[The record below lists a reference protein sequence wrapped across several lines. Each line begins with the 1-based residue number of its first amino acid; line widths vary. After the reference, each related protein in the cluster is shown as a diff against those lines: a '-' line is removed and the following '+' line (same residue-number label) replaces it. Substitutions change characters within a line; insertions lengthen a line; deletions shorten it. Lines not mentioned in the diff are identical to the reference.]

1 MIFIA
6 SSDNSGKIPGFTM
19 TDSELAKKIQQYKDM
34 VKSGEIEMPFWT
46 DFREF
51 LGVRQDVLDEVMERG
66 YFGEGAVD
74 SAYRQRALMIK
85 RMGET
90 CENYLTTHA
99 GWSGKNAVKSIMLLK
114 QGLGYT
120 QKYQD
125 ERSGSKGGS
134 VSKAKIIIASH
145 DPRAK
150 DMGK

>member
-1 MIFIA
+1 MA
-6 SSDNSGKIPGFTM
+6 VSDVSGKIAGFTM
-19 TDSELAKKIQQYKDM
+19 SEKELASKIEQYKEM
-34 VKSGEIEMPFWT
+34 VSSGQITLPFWT

-51 LGVRQDVLDEVMERG
+51 LGIRQDVLDEVMERG

-85 RMGET
+85 AMGET
-90 CENYLTTHA
+90 CENYLTTHE

-125 ERSGSKGGS
+125 ERSSAKGSG

>member
-1 MIFIA
+1 MA
-6 SSDNSGKIPGFTM
+6 STEKSGKITGFSM
-19 TDSELAKKIQQYKDM
+19 SEAELASKIEQYKEM
-34 VKSGEIEMPFWT
+34 VKSGQVEMPFWT

-51 LGVRQDVLDEVMERG
+51 LGVRQDVLDDLMDRA
-66 YFGEGAVD
+66 YFSEDAKE
-74 SAYRQRALMIK
+74 SAYHSRALMIK
-85 RMGET
+85 SMGET
-90 CENYLTTHA
+90 CENYLTTHS

-125 ERSGSKGGS
+125 ERSASKGSG
-134 VSKAKIIIASH
+134 VSKAKIVIASH